1 MTRDHLTAQALAAAV
16 LLTGGCANPTYQAPA
31 APATSISAG
40 QPPSGLAADPDGVL
54 PTRSAAADQAAAT
67 AAARFVGLWARP
79 AVPAARW
86 RAELRPYAV
95 PAYADLL
102 DTVDP
107 ANVPATR
114 ITAPARVVSASDT
127 RAEVDVG
134 TDAGVIRVVC
144 VRDDQR
150 WLVAT
155 VGRNSGNRR

>member
-1 MTRDHLTAQALAAAV
+1 MTRHYLTAQVLAAAV

-31 APATSISAG
+31 APATSTSAG

-54 PTRSAAADQAAAT
+54 PTRSAATDPAAAT

-79 AVPAARW
+79 TVPSARW

-102 DTVDP
+102 GTVDP

-127 RAEVDVG
+127 RAEVDVD
-134 TDAGVIRVVC
+134 TDAGVLRVVC

-155 VGRNSGNRR
+155 VGRNPDNRR